1 MNYEIV
7 HLKEK
12 TVVGLTART
21 NNLAP
26 DMGTVI
32 GGIWHKFYEDGIY
45 AAIPNKSNER
55 TLGIYTDYAG
65 DEKDDYTFMAACE
78 VDNCEAD
85 LEGTVKRTLPT
96 GTYAKFIV
104 KGNLHQAVGKFWQ
117 ELWNMNLARTFVCD
131 FEEYV
136 NSDLEHAE
144 IHIYIGI
151 K

>member
-78 VDNCEAD
+78 VDNSEAD

-104 KGNLHQAVGKFWQ
+104 KGDLHQAVGKFWQ

-136 NSDLEHAE
+136 NSNLEHAE